1 MYKHVLYL
9 IDAILFKKQHLN
21 KKKQYES
28 TLWEKRKPEIPRF
41 CRESNAYDITLPS
54 SEGM

>member
-21 KKKQYES
+21 KKNSMRVHCGKRENLRYRDS
-28 TLWEKRKPEIPRF
+28 AGKVTL
-41 CRESNAYDITLPS
+41 YDVTLPS

>member
-9 IDAILFKKQHLN
+9 IKKKKNHLN
-21 KKKQYES
+21 KKNSMRVHCGKRENLRYRDS
-28 TLWEKRKPEIPRF
+28 AGKVTL
-41 CRESNAYDITLPS
+41 YDVTLPS